1 MRNVFN
7 TMVMNEKSSTIAAM
21 WLFPLLRRALWNES
35 FEGVLSPKE
44 FRSVLS
50 LAEGQTVFGLVSD
63 ALEKIEV
70 KGMHIESQITKL
82 AILETIGRQQQI
94 RRQNALI
101 NREQGDFAD
110 RCNQEGIEYLVVK
123 GQTIGCLYPK
133 PELRQAGDID
143 FLFPVDLTVGRN
155 KDYEMQRSKMAKI
168 FPEVQL
174 PPKMEEYEVAF
185 NHNGVLYEL
194 HTSLRGWAKK
204 RHQEVWD
211 DLMEKEWKEKNY
223 VEIDGV
229 KVRTLSPTLNA
240 AYVFIHLFFHF
251 IREGVSLRQLCD
263 WAVVLHHYNAEI
275 DKDKLIRILL
285 ELDMFDAY
293 CAFGTILVD
302 ELGLP
307 KKEFPVS
314 LDDNDREWKGK
325 ILEDIFRGGNFG
337 KLHHQAHS
345 SWKFKVETMCVALR
359 NSFRYYRLCPSEVG
373 GMIPRLL
380 KGNLKILLAK

>member
-1 MRNVFN
+1 MKEIELL
-7 TMVMNEKSSTIAAM
+7 TT
-21 WLFPLLRRALWNES
+21 LLRYALWSENHS
-35 FEGVLSPKE
+35 QSLSAMR
-44 FRSVLS
+44 FVNMLT
-50 LAEGQTVFGLVSD
+50 LAEQQTVLGLVFD
-63 ALEKIEV
+63 VLKD
-70 KGMHIESQITKL
+70 KHIEGLTDKKTVFDAMAKAENIK
-82 AILETIGRQQQI
+82 
-94 RRQNALI
+94 RQNTLV
-101 NREQGDFAD
+101 NKELTEFAD
-110 RCNQEGIEYLVVK
+110 RCNQEGIDYIVVK

-133 PELRQAGDID
+133 YELRQAGDID
-143 FLFPVDLTVGRN
+143 FIFPVEPAMERDKN
-155 KDYEMQRSKMAKI
+155 YKIQRSKMATI

-174 PPKMEEYEVAF
+174 PERIMEGEVEF
-185 NHNGVLYEL
+185 TRNGILYEL

-204 RHQEVWD
+204 RHQEAWD
-211 DLMEKEWKEKNY
+211 NLMEKVWQEKY
-223 VEIDGV
+223 FVEIDGV

-263 WAVVLHHYNAEI
+263 WAIVLHHYNAEI

-302 ELGLP
+302 ELGVP

-314 LDDNDREWKGK
+314 LDDNDRKWKGK

>member
-1 MRNVFN
+1 
-7 TMVMNEKSSTIAAM
+7 MNKIEQ
-21 WLFPLLRRALWNES
+21 LLKIINYSLWNES
-35 FEGVLSPKE
+35 SANILSYDDFVFILE
-44 FRSVLS
+44 
-50 LAEGQTVFGLVSD
+50 LAEQQTVLGLVFDVLKDKRIEGLTDKKTVFD
-63 ALEKIEV
+63 AMAKVENIKR
-70 KGMHIESQITKL
+70 QD
-82 AILETIGRQQQI
+82 TIV
-94 RRQNALI
+94 NKELT
-101 NREQGDFAD
+101 EFAD
-110 RCNQEGIEYLVVK
+110 RCNQQEIDYIVVK

-133 PELRQAGDID
+133 NELRQAGDID
-143 FLFPVDLTVGRN
+143 FMFPVEPAMERDKN
-155 KDYEMQRSKMAKI
+155 YEIQRSKMATI

-174 PPKMEEYEVAF
+174 PERIMEGEVEF
-185 NHNGVLYEL
+185 TRNGILYEL

-204 RHQEVWD
+204 RHQEIWD
-211 DLMEKEWKEKNY
+211 NLMEKAWQEKY
-223 VEIDGV
+223 FVEIDGV

-263 WAVVLHHYNAEI
+263 WAIVLHHYNAEI

-293 CAFGTILVD
+293 CAIGTILVD

-314 LDDNDREWKGK
+314 LDDNDRKWKEK